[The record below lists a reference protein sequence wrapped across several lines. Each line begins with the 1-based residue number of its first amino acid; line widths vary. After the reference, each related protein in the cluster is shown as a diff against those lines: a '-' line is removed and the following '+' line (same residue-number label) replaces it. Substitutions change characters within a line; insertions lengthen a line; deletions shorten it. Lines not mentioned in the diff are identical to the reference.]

1 MSVWDAARDNDIE
14 QLVSLLQPGGNGN
27 VNEIG
32 GGARS
37 TPLII
42 ASMHDHTDCIHVL
55 LDHGADLNAIDM
67 REGFSALYW
76 LILGHPK
83 NPKGFMEVVHRMLKM
98 GANPFFMDTD
108 GVSLMCLAIDNN
120 MENIVRLLIQYGV
133 NPSAS
138 CHTGRSYSRTPLCEA
153 ILHSTISMV
162 KVLIE
167 LNADLNITTGNT
179 PLIDAIRHWTPSGL
193 ENPED
198 MVRLLLDNGAAID
211 DNGAGSH
218 LPEWTEE
225 SGDRGR
231 YKQRTTVQSL
241 ADLAIRIGKPIIAAM
256 LLDETDN
263 RKRKMEFLNGQNVA
277 FRMGGHERVGKE
289 SIVNILPTHL
299 VDHITHMVHHMSPFV
314 RTDN

>member
-1 MSVWDAARDNDIE
+1 MSVWHAAKENDID
-14 QLVSLLQPGGNGN
+14 LLKMLLQPGGNGN
-27 VNEIG
+27 VNEVG
-32 GGARS
+32 GHSRS
-37 TPLII
+37 TPLIV
-42 ASMHDHTDCIHVL
+42 ASLHEHNDCIHVL
-55 LDHGADLNAIDM
+55 LDNGAELNAID

-76 LILGHPK
+76 LIAGHPK

-98 GANPFFMDTD
+98 GANPSFEDSDRM
-108 GVSLMCLAIDNN
+108 SLMCLAIDYN
-120 MENIVRLLIQYGV
+120 MENVVRLLIQYGA
-133 NPSAS
+133 NPDAV
-138 CHTGRSYSRTPLCEA
+138 CYGWRSDAITPLREA

-167 LNADLNITTGNT
+167 LKADLNITTGNT
-179 PLIDAIRHWTPSGL
+179 PLIDAIRYWTPSGL

-211 DNGAGSH
+211 DNGTGSH
-218 LPEWTEE
+218 LPEWTKELE
-225 SGDRGR
+225 WIGK
-231 YKQRTTVQSL
+231 YTQRTNVQSL
-241 ADLAIRIGKPIIAAM
+241 ADLAIRNGKPIIAAM

-263 RKRKMEFLNGQNVA
+263 RKRKMEFLNGQNGV

-299 VDHITHMVHHMSPFV
+299 VDHITHMVHHVSPFV